1 MATLFFLWLLGSQ
14 WTSARKG
21 YLIPN
26 LLNNV
31 ISIILS
37 VNKILLLTTATLIFA
52 SAFVMIGSGSIQSA
66 HACPNKSSGT
76 AAQNVNPTT
85 PSNLNNQL
93 HIQPTSAP
101 IAAGQTA

>member
-1 MATLFFLWLLGSQ
+1 MNKT
-14 WTSARKG
+14 
-21 YLIPN
+21 
-26 LLNNV
+26 
-31 ISIILS
+31 IL
-37 VNKILLLTTATLIFA
+37 VTAVVAFVFA
-52 SAFVMIGSGSIQSA
+52 SALIMIGSGSIQSA